1 MKKKTTDRRTG
12 PLDRALSALSL
23 AGRIP
28 IPGHFRF
35 DPGGLDFWL
44 PILGVPA
51 ALAALLGFFGGSLLF
66 RDPLPAAILGL
77 GIQYFAF
84 NLFHFDGLLDSADA
98 FLGPGDPDRRAAILK
113 DPHLGVYAVFT
124 GIFYLV
130 LKLAFIFRLLPY
142 LGCCAPLVLGYP
154 LSGRVAAAL
163 VPRLAPPARD
173 DGLGAL
179 LRSGSAVRTLLGAV
193 TGLALIS
200 FILYILEPLLRIF
213 GSAALPV
220 PDPVRNRAVEAGF
233 SAGIV
238 LISAALPALL
248 VSRIYRQG
256 LGGYTGDAL
265 GTAVEGGELAHLAL
279 VYLILQWIQG

>member
-1 MKKKTTDRRTG
+1 M
-12 PLDRALSALSL
+12 
-23 AGRIP
+23 
-28 IPGHFRF
+28 
-35 DPGGLDFWL
+35 
-44 PILGVPA
+44 
-51 ALAALLGFFGGSLLF
+51 
-66 RDPLPAAILGL
+66 
-77 GIQYFAF
+77 
-84 NLFHFDGLLDSADA
+84 DSADA

-154 LSGRVAAAL
+154 LSGRVVAAL

-193 TGLALIS
+193 TGLVLIS

-220 PDPVRNRAVEAGF
+220 PDPVWNRAVEAGF

-238 LISAALPALL
+238 LICAPLPALL
-248 VSRIYRQG
+248 VSRIYRRG
-256 LGGYTGDAL
+256 LGGLYRGRVGD
-265 GTAVEGGELAHLAL
+265 GGGRGRISAPCAGLPDPAMDSG
-279 VYLILQWIQG
+279 LIRRREKPRGPG